1 MCIGLLVWLEWNG
14 WWKLMIEAWWYT
26 IVIVGVGVFWNAFA
40 WHHMCGVLV
49 ALLEVAVVGTQNRQ
63 DAFPTWDSSKECVTD
78 ASFMFLNYSIVVRNI
93 ISFPS
98 TWGNDLIWLLFWDMG
113 WFNHQLLNHP
123 ASFGK
128 SSSLKVYRRDVWVP
142 WRWFPIVRRC
152 PVVEILQSWISFGN
166 LSP

>member
-1 MCIGLLVWLEWNG
+1 MCIGLLVWFEWNG
-14 WWKLMIEAWWYT
+14 WWKHMIEAWWYT

-40 WHHMCGVLV
+40 WHHMCCVLV

-63 DAFPTWDSSKECVTD
+63 DALPIWDSSKECVTD

-128 SSSLKVYRRDVWVP
+128 SSPLRYTDEMFELLGDDGQLSGW
-142 WRWFPIVRRC
+142 RC
-152 PVVEILQSWISFGN
+152 PAVNFF
-166 LSP
+166 